1 MERNILPNYN
11 EHVCNIVDCDKPIYK
26 SGMCKEHY
34 RFYISSPETADVI
47 NEMAKLKSGTA
58 SWGLKFKRVLH
69 WICHLVMDI
78 PMTLYEH
85 FPLEH
90 VFLAELKAARKMR
103 GLDTE
108 RICKVVRDFDVV
120 GNENIA
126 TMKNL
131 MDNADVEHQDFQP
144 KEEYYLTSKNLPARW
159 FPLISILGVL
169 GFSAFYIYMPEYD
182 TQIFY
187 MPFLYVK
194 LLSFKLAPY
203 IIALAVFMMIG
214 LSIPYQ
220 YNSFI
225 NKCFG
230 LTLFEKLEDNLHV
243 LNEIKFVKERKVRAK
258 GYYAS
263 FIGVALGA
271 ATICLFDICCGDGGF
286 KWEFIPLAINYTIT
300 IIPIIYAFH
309 VMALYYPV
317 MNAFTHKRVS
327 IDLYNSDNCG
337 GLRRYHTFLFLIFI
351 YCEGFSLVLLKI
363 IGTVTMPLG
372 VKILLGLIILMRLRH
387 AGMAIINW
395 IRSVRDFYAAKHIE
409 EDRLASL
416 PGSVENMTMANTL
429 RKTSPFILIPYII
442 KLIIFI
448 IIPYLINQLPTLQ
461 EALVLLGLK

>member
-47 NEMAKLKSGTA
+47 NEMDKLKSGTA
-58 SWGLKFKRVLH
+58 SVGLKFKRVLH

-103 GLDTE
+103 GLDSE

-131 MDNADVEHQDFQP
+131 MDNADVEHQDYP
-144 KEEYYLTSKNLPARW
+144 TKEEYYFTSKNLPVLW
-159 FPLISILGVL
+159 LPLISILGVM
-169 GFSAFYIYMPEYD
+169 GFSAFYLYMPEYD
-182 TQIFY
+182 TQFFD
-187 MPFLYVK
+187 MPFLQAK

-203 IIALAVFMMIG
+203 IIALAAFMMIG

-220 YNSFI
+220 YNFLI

-243 LNEIKFVKERKVRAK
+243 LNELKFVKERQSKAK
-258 GYYAS
+258 GYYAC
-263 FIGVALGA
+263 FIGAVLGT
-271 ATICLFDICCGDGGF
+271 ATFYLFDICCGESGF
-286 KWEFIPLAINYTIT
+286 KWVLIPLSISYTMT
-300 IIPIIYAFH
+300 VLPISYAFH

-317 MNAFTHKRVS
+317 MNAFTHKRVF
-327 IDLYNSDNCG
+327 IDLYNSDHSG
-337 GLRRYHTFLFLIFI
+337 GLRRYHEFLFLIFI
-351 YCEGFSLVLLKI
+351 YSEGFSLILLKI
-363 IGTVTMPLG
+363 IGTVTMPFG
-372 VKILLGLIILMRLRH
+372 VKLLLGLIILMRLRH
-387 AGMAIINW
+387 AGMAITNW
-395 IRSVRDFYAAKHIE
+395 IRSVKDFYAAKQVE

-416 PGSVENMTMANTL
+416 SGSVENMTMANAL
-429 RKTSPFILIPYII
+429 RKTSPFVLIPYII

-448 IIPYLINQLPTLQ
+448 VVPYLINQLPTLQ
-461 EALVLLGLK
+461 EALVLFGLK